1 MLACLKAGIYT
12 LLIVSVAGH
21 TAILTDHSGNAL
33 APTTQQHSSLS
44 LNDLGFILN
53 SLTGTPLDHPYP
65 NLSNPLLRQDTFHRP
80 STVLL
85 THIVGATALDTP
97 PPASHLAAINDNGPP
112 SSTITTTITTSTIT
126 KSLASLH
133 LHSTPIN
140 IHTKCTDICAEN
152 AVSHLATTVL
162 QSHYLPQPSSSQ
174 PLRGQLIVP
183 GHNNTPL
190 DLTNI
195 SIRMWAVE
203 IAEAIKAIE
212 EETRISS
219 ANSSAAHSPPRRLFT
234 LTLIGLQAMRNEY
247 GSDSA
252 LYKAAESGTW
262 KAANYIE
269 TKLMME
275 VAESKENGSSSSS
288 SSSSSSNGSS
298 TGNLVAVKVASLP
311 APQHDA
317 QLLTNPSLLHWKLNQ
332 IVHLSSAS
340 RRRLLL
346 QEDSNVDGQLYT
358 NSEAEAAAVSQGEE
372 EKEQKAIIGPAGWV
386 AILMVL
392 AGLIGAMMCL
402 LNMSGSY
409 NKDTLLFGAGASK
422 KSS

>member
-1 MLACLKAGIYT
+1 M
-12 LLIVSVAGH
+12 
-21 TAILTDHSGNAL
+21 
-33 APTTQQHSSLS
+33 
-44 LNDLGFILN
+44 
-53 SLTGTPLDHPYP
+53 
-65 NLSNPLLRQDTFHRP
+65 
-80 STVLL
+80 
-85 THIVGATALDTP
+85 
-97 PPASHLAAINDNGPP
+97 
-112 SSTITTTITTSTIT
+112 IT
-126 KSLASLH
+126 KSLACLQPQ
-133 LHSTPIN
+133 STPIN

-152 AVSHLATTVL
+152 AISHLATTVL
-162 QSHYLPQPSSSQ
+162 QTHYLPQPSSSQ

-195 SIRMWAVE
+195 SIRLWAVE
-203 IAEAIKAIE
+203 LAEAIKAIE
-212 EETRISS
+212 EETSSISI
-219 ANSSAAHSPPRRLFT
+219 NSSTAHSPPRRLFT
-234 LTLIGLQAMRNEY
+234 LTLIGLQAIRNEY

-252 LYKAAESGTW
+252 LYTAAETATW
-262 KAANYIE
+262 KTVNHIA

-275 VAESKENGSSSSS
+275 VPESKENGSSSR
-288 SSSSSSNGSS
+288 SSSSNGRS
-298 TGNLVAVKVASLP
+298 TGNLVAVTVASLP

-317 QLLTNPSLLHWKLNQ
+317 QLLTNPSLLDWKLNQ
-332 IVHLSSAS
+332 IVHLSSVS

-346 QEDSNVDGQLYT
+346 QEDNNYDGGDGQLYT
-358 NSEAEAAAVSQGEE
+358 NSEAETAAVPQGEE